1 MAFTGP
7 PRVVTATVSKTWN
20 EPVTVI
26 TSTSAR
32 IGRSSGRVIRQ
43 KDFHSVL
50 PSTEA
55 ASYTYSGMVCRPANT
70 SSAV

>member
-1 MAFTGP
+1 MALTGP

-26 TSTSAR
+26 TSTRAR

-43 KDFHSVL
+43 NDCHSVL
-50 PSTEA
+50 PSTDA
-55 ASYTYSGMVCRPANT
+55 AS
-70 SSAV
+70 

>member
-1 MAFTGP
+1 MTRVAFSGP

-26 TSTSAR
+26 TSTKAR
-32 IGRSSGRVIRQ
+32 IGRSSGSVIRQ
-43 KDFHSVL
+43 NDLHSVL

-55 ASYTYSGMVCRPANT
+55 AS
-70 SSAV
+70 